1 VHDDAE
7 QIEHVLGDDVVREL
21 ERMLDDTTRDPHGRA
36 IPGFAD
42 IHKPF
47 APAAPG
53 PSGYGRSS

>member
-7 QIEHVLGDDVVREL
+7 KIEHILGDDVVREL

-36 IPGFAD
+36 IPGFVD

-47 APAAPG
+47 APSASG
-53 PSGYGRSS
+53 PSGYGRNL

>member
-1 VHDDAE
+1 
-7 QIEHVLGDDVVREL
+7 VREL

-47 APAAPG
+47 APAVPG